1 MESPARV
8 LRPCAV
14 PRNSK
19 GINIM
24 KTAVTI
30 LFLACCSIFAQ
41 VERPEFDAATVRPY
55 APQTPDGGLKMIGTQ
70 ADPGMVRMMAM
81 RLLDL
86 VCQAYH
92 VKYYQVE
99 GPAWTKT
106 ERYDITAKMPAGTPP
121 ETRRLME
128 QNLLADRFHLSVHH
142 ETKEVQVYALV
153 VGKNG
158 LKMQPVPA
166 DRPGPGGYTR
176 FHGPGHIE
184 CVKIS
189 LPAFA
194 DMISGFADHPVIDKT
209 DVKDL
214 FDFKLD
220 FAMDPAL
227 LMAPGF
233 TPKPAPRTE
242 SADQDLPSLFTA
254 VQTLGLR
261 LEPKKESMDIIVID
275 HAEKTPTEN

>member
-1 MESPARV
+1 
-8 LRPCAV
+8 
-14 PRNSK
+14 
-19 GINIM
+19 M
-24 KTAVTI
+24 KTAITI
-30 LFLACCSIFAQ
+30 LFLVSSAAFAQ
-41 VERPEFDAATVRPY
+41 SDHPQFEVATVRPF
-55 APQTPDGGLKMIGTQ
+55 APQTPDGGFKMIGTQ
-70 ADPGMVRMMAM
+70 TDPGMVRMMAM

-106 ERYDITAKMPAGTPP
+106 ERYDITAKMPAGTTP
-121 ETRRLME
+121 ETRHLME

-142 ETKEVQVYALV
+142 ETKEVQTYGLV

-158 LKMQPVPA
+158 LKIQPVAA
-166 DRPGPGGYTR
+166 DRPGPGGFTR

-189 LPAFA
+189 LASFA
-194 DMISGFADHPVIDKT
+194 DLISGWMDHPAVDKT

-233 TPKPAPRTE
+233 APKAAARQE
-242 SADQDLPSLFTA
+242 AAEQDLPSIFTA

-261 LEPKKESMDIIVID
+261 LEPKKEPMDIIVID
-275 HAEKTPTEN
+275 HADKTPTEN